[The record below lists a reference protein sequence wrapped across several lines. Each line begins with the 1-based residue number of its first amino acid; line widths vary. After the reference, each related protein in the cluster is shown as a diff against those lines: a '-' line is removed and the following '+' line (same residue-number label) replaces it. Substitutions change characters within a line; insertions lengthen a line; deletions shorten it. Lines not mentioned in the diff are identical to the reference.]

1 MSNNELQNTQL
12 LKVGTRIKFVKDL
25 IGEADGDH
33 PSFLYASK
41 GEEGCI
47 VEQGN
52 CKEGYWVKTDRCKA
66 SFGASHIT
74 EFVEVEGE

>member
-1 MSNNELQNTQL
+1 MTDSKDSNQL
-12 LKVGTRIKFVKDL
+12 ILAIGTRIKFVKDL

-33 PSFLYASK
+33 PAFLYASK
-41 GEEGCI
+41 GEKGCI

-66 SFGASHIT
+66 SFGASHLT
-74 EFVEVEGE
+74 EFVEDNGE